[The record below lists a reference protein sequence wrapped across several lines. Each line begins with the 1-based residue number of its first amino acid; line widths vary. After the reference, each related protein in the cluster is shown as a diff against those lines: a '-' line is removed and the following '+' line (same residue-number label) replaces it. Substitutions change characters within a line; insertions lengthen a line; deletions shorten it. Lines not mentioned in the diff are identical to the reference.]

1 MANCRFF
8 LAQQKLLPYILGSGG
23 LIILLFTFKFMNPL
37 WDNVWLNKL
46 MYFVI
51 AGWLVLLII
60 IGFTIIK
67 ESVQKGGKRF

>member
-1 MANCRFF
+1 M
-8 LAQQKLLPYILGSGG
+8 
-23 LIILLFTFKFMNPL
+23 
-37 WDNVWLNKL
+37 DNVWLNKL